1 MPIVGED
8 QHAVGEA
15 MHRLAAA
22 AITAEFPVVL

>member
-15 MHRLAAA
+15 MHRVAAT
-22 AITAEFPVVL
+22 AITAGCPVVL